1 MFWKRHQQLPPEPDR
16 YLAARERM
24 VATQLEARGVHDSE
38 LLRAFRTVPRHA
50 FVEDEGL
57 TDEAYADRALPA
69 AEGQTMSQPYVVAT
83 MTLAARPQ
91 TDAGYR
97 GAAVLEIGTGSGY
110 AAAILAEL
118 GAQVTSIERHAALS
132 RSAGE
137 RLVATGYGDAVQ
149 LEIGD
154 GTQGW
159 PPNAPYRSI
168 LVTAGGPQVPQPLID
183 QLDPDGGRLV
193 LPVGGREH
201 QVLTLIE
208 RHGDEL
214 EHRELE
220 GVVFV
225 PLIGT
230 FGVPE

>member
-1 MFWKRHQQLPPEPDR
+1 MFWRRHQSSPPEPDR

-24 VATQLEARGVHDSE
+24 VATQLEARSINDPE
-38 LLRAFRTVPRHA
+38 LLRAFRSVPRHA
-50 FVEDEGL
+50 FVEDEAL
-57 TDEAYADRALPA
+57 ADEAYADRALPA

-83 MTLAARPQ
+83 MTIAARPS

-97 GAAVLEIGTGSGY
+97 GAQVLEVGTGSGY

-118 GAQVTSIERHAALS
+118 GANVTSIERHAALS
-132 RSAGE
+132 HSAGE
-137 RLVATGYGDAVQ
+137 RLAAAGYGEAVQ
-149 LEIGD
+149 LTIGD

-168 LVTAGGPQVPQPLID
+168 LVTAGGPQVPQPLLD
-183 QLDPDGGRLV
+183 QLDRDGGRLV

-208 RHGDEL
+208 RHGDDL
-214 EHRELE
+214 ERRELE

-225 PLIGT
+225 PLIGS

>member
-1 MFWKRHQQLPPEPDR
+1 MFWKRHQRSPPEPDR
-16 YLAARERM
+16 YAAARERM
-24 VATQLEARGVHDSE
+24 VATQLEARGIHDPE
-38 LLRAFRTVPRHA
+38 LLRAFRAVPRHA

-57 TDEAYADRALPA
+57 VDEAYADRALPA

-83 MTLAARPQ
+83 MTVAARPPN
-91 TDAGYR
+91 DAGYR
-97 GAAVLEIGTGSGY
+97 GARVLEIGTGSGY

-118 GAQVTSIERHAALS
+118 GAEVTSIERHAALS
-132 RSAGE
+132 RSARE
-137 RLVATGYGDAVQ
+137 RLATTGYGDAVQ

-159 PPNAPYRSI
+159 APNAPYRSI
-168 LVTAGGPQVPQPLID
+168 LVTAGGPRIPQPLID
-183 QLDPDGGRLV
+183 QLDPHSGRLV

-201 QVLTLIE
+201 QVLTLVE
-208 RHGDEL
+208 RRGDDL
-214 EHRELE
+214 TRRELE

>member
-1 MFWKRHQQLPPEPDR
+1 
-16 YLAARERM
+16 M
-24 VATQLEARGVHDSE
+24 VATQLEARGIRDPE
-38 LLRAFRTVPRHA
+38 LLRAFRSVPRHL
-50 FVEDEGL
+50 FVEDPSL
-57 TDEAYADRALPA
+57 ADEAYADRALPA

-83 MTLAARPQ
+83 MTLAARPVNE
-91 TDAGYR
+91 AGYR
-97 GAAVLEIGTGSGY
+97 GARVLEIGTGSGY

-118 GAQVTSIERHAALS
+118 GAEVTSIERHAALS

-137 RLVATGYGDAVQ
+137 RLAATGYADAVQ

-159 PPNAPYRSI
+159 EPNAPYRSI
-168 LVTAGGPQVPQPLID
+168 LVTAGGPRIPQPLVD
-183 QLDPDGGRLV
+183 QLERDGGRLV

-201 QVLTLIE
+201 QVLTLVE
-208 RHGDEL
+208 RDGDDVTQ
-214 EHRELE
+214 RELE

-230 FGVPE
+230 FGIPE